1 MCVCVFGFCVC
12 FCISAVKRT
21 KFPHRGGMMKK
32 VSHREDVLA
41 GAGPENFLLGGT
53 TINLGTKIKAATDR
67 PL

>member
-32 VSHREDVLA
+32 VPHREDVLA

-53 TINLGTKIKAATDR
+53 GGNNN
-67 PL
+67 